1 MSESLL
7 PHRLYPAKYLSME
20 FSRQAYWNGL
30 PFLTPE
36 YLADPGIKPIS
47 FVSSELAARF
57 FTTVPPGKPM
67 CKIKSTS
74 NWYLPWALATLSTST
89 KIKSYAMAAADLQYS
104 LKGIQG
110 GEKK

>member
-1 MSESLL
+1 MA
-7 PHRLYPAKYLSME
+7 PWTVARQAPLSME

-36 YLADPGIKPIS
+36 YLADPGIEPMS
-47 FVSSELAARF
+47 FVSFALAGRF

-67 CKIKSTS
+67 CIIKSTS

-89 KIKSYAMAAADLQYS
+89 KIKSYAEAAADLQYS
-104 LKGIQG
+104 LKRIQG